1 MSLILRLRTCIVF
14 GAALAIGQLAE
25 GSSALVRQDSKA
37 PPLTGATVKTYPG
50 EMPASVSPVQPSSAI
65 TILVAPDTLSPTELT
80 AVRKELLAEGIG
92 PRLYCRG
99 PRWRSQTG
107 GDLRLR
113 RNISN
118 LFRLGHLI
126 SFNKG
131 YAERIFNFGRRRFNE
146 TNGAGCL
153 FSVARSRFEPG
164 TKQ

>member
-80 AVRKELLAEGIG
+80 AVRKELLAEHWTAALLS
-92 PRLYCRG
+92 RAEMA
-99 PRWRSQTG
+99 
-107 GDLRLR
+107 
-113 RNISN
+113 ISN
-118 LFRLGHLI
+118 
-126 SFNKG
+126 
-131 YAERIFNFGRRRFNE
+131 RRRPSPPPEYFQPVSA
-146 TNGAGCL
+146 GAPDKLQQGLCRANL
-153 FSVARSRFEPG
+153 QLRSEEI
-164 TKQ
+164 